1 VSTAK
6 TDSEYSKTWDNVLT
20 HFIRRLLLGMI
31 IGLVIAASLLVVINV
46 AFATSGNG
54 ASVAG
59 LGGSAGILVAG
70 ALIGGSYAWLFRSM
84 PGSHMEHLMSGLT
97 LGIIAWVVLALNVYP
112 GLMGRGPM
120 WQVAIVA
127 DTFPQLMAY
136 LLQGSLIGLIYGLA
150 YTPLARQLEPE
161 RETTP
166 PHLATRVVF
175 LGGGYAGVN
184 AAQTLERELADDST
198 VGIWMVSQTNYLL
211 HTPMLSEVSASALNS
226 QHISPPLRNFF
237 RRVQVVHGAVV
248 RVDLEQRIVHL
259 VPDARSPHRE
269 LPFDHLVLTAGSV
282 PSFLGNEEVA
292 AEAFTFK
299 SLEDAVLLRN
309 QLIEMFERADFEENA
324 EKRRRMLT
332 FVVAGGG
339 FAGVELIGGLNDFAR
354 GMLPYY
360 PNIPPEELRLV
371 LVHSRDTILP
381 ELSASLGKYAQE
393 KLEERGIEFKLGVRV
408 TGAEPG
414 AVLLGDEVLPTETFV
429 WTAGNRPSPVLE
441 TLGLP
446 LTKQGQIKV
455 NAGLAVSG
463 VPGLWAA
470 GDCAQIPD
478 LVTGKICP
486 PTAQHAVREGQVLG
500 YNVAASIKGKPL
512 KTFNFRTLGSL
523 AALGHQLAVAE
534 IMGYRF
540 SGFLAWLMWRGIYL
554 SKLPTLEKQVRVGLD
569 WLLDIFF
576 PPDVVQTV
584 DFSHTRAAE
593 RFRKRR
599 STTAESK

>member
-1 VSTAK
+1 
-6 TDSEYSKTWDNVLT
+6 LT
-20 HFIRRLLLGMI
+20 YFIRRLLLGII
-31 IGLVIAASLLVVINV
+31 IGVVTAGLLLLVVHI
-46 AFATSGNG
+46 AFASSGNG
-54 ASVAG
+54 VSVAD
-59 LGGSAGILVAG
+59 LGGSGGILVAG

-84 PGSHMEHLMSGLT
+84 PGSRMEDLMSGLT
-97 LGIIAWVVLALNVYP
+97 LGIMAWVVLALNVYP
-112 GLMGRGPM
+112 GLMGSGPM
-120 WQVAIVA
+120 WQVTIVA
-127 DTFPQLMAY
+127 DTFPQLIAY
-136 LLQGSLIGLIYGLA
+136 LLQGSLIGLAYGLV
-150 YTPLARQLEPE
+150 YTQLAEQLEPE
-161 RETTP
+161 VEVAAPSVT
-166 PHLATRVVF
+166 TRVVV

-184 AAQTLERELADDST
+184 AAQTLERELAGDLT

-237 RRVQVVHGAVV
+237 RHVQVVHGEVV
-248 RVDLEQRIVHL
+248 RVDLQQRVVHL

-282 PSFLGNEEVA
+282 PNFFGNEEVE

-309 QLIEMFERADFEENA
+309 QIIKMFERADFEEKA
-324 EKRRRMLT
+324 EARRRMLT
-332 FVVAGGG
+332 FVVTGGG
-339 FAGVELIGGLNDFAR
+339 LAGVELIGALNDFAR

-371 LVHSRDTILP
+371 LVHSRDTLLP
-381 ELSASLGKYAQE
+381 ELSDSLGQYAQE
-393 KLEERGIEFKLGVRV
+393 KLEERGIEFRLGIRV
-408 TGAEPG
+408 TGAKPG
-414 AVLLGDEVLPTETFV
+414 AVILGDEALPTETFI

-446 LTKQGQIKV
+446 LTERGEIKV

-470 GDCAQIPD
+470 GDCAHIPD
-478 LVTGKICP
+478 LETGKICP
-486 PTAQHAVREGQVLG
+486 PTAQYALREGKVLG

-512 KTFNFRTLGSL
+512 KNFDFKTLGSL

-534 IMGYRF
+534 ILGYRF

-554 SKLPTLEKQVRVGLD
+554 SKLPTLDKQVRVGLD

-576 PPDVVQTV
+576 PPDIVQTI
-584 DFSHTRAAE
+584 DFSHAGATEDLRE
-593 RFRKRR
+593 GR
-599 STTAESK
+599 SKTAESK

>member
-1 VSTAK
+1 M
-6 TDSEYSKTWDNVLT
+6 

-31 IGLVIAASLLVVINV
+31 IGLVIAGVLLLAVNA

-54 ASVAG
+54 ASVAD
-59 LGGSAGILVAG
+59 LGGSSGVLVAG
-70 ALIGGSYAWLFRSM
+70 ALIGVSYAWLFGSM
-84 PGSHMEHLMSGLT
+84 PGSRMEHLMSGST
-97 LGIIAWVVLALNVYP
+97 LGILAWVVLALNVYP
-112 GLMGRGPM
+112 GLMGSGPM

-136 LLQGSLIGLIYGLA
+136 LLQGSLIGLAYGLA
-150 YTPLARQLEPE
+150 HRPLARQLEPE
-161 RETTP
+161 GEITP

-184 AAQTLERELADDST
+184 AAQTLERELADDPT
-198 VGIWMVSQTNYLL
+198 VGIWMVSQSNYFV

-226 QHISPPLRNFF
+226 QHISPPLRTFF
-237 RRVQVVHGAVV
+237 RRVQVVQGAVV

-259 VPDARSPHRE
+259 EPEARWPHRE
-269 LPFDHLVLTAGSV
+269 IPFDHLVLTAGGV
-282 PSFLGNEEVA
+282 PNFLGNKEVE
-292 AEAFTFK
+292 AEAFTLK

-309 QLIEMFERADFEENA
+309 QIIEMFERADFEECA
-324 EKRRRMLT
+324 ERRRRMLT

-360 PNIPPEELRLV
+360 SNISPEELRLV
-371 LVHSRDTILP
+371 LVHSHDTILP

-393 KLEERGIEFKLGVRV
+393 KLEERGVELKLDVRV

-414 AVLLGDEVLPTETFV
+414 AVLLGDEVLPTETLV
-429 WTAGNRPSPVLE
+429 WAAGDRPNPVLE

-446 LTKQGQIKV
+446 LTERGQITV
-455 NAGLAVSG
+455 NAGLAVFG
-463 VPGLWAA
+463 APGLWAA

-478 LVTGKICP
+478 LMTGKTCP
-486 PTAQHAVREGQVLG
+486 PTAQHAVREGKVLG
-500 YNVAASIKGKPL
+500 YNIAASIKGKPL
-512 KTFNFRTLGSL
+512 KTFNFRTFGSL

-554 SKLPTLEKQVRVGLD
+554 AKLPTLEKQVRVGLD

-576 PPDVVQTV
+576 PPDIVQTV
-584 DFSHTRAAE
+584 DFRHTSASKHFRE
-593 RFRKRR
+593 RGSRMAK
-599 STTAESK
+599 SK

>member
-6 TDSEYSKTWDNVLT
+6 RYSGYAKTWDNALT
-20 HFIRRLLLGMI
+20 YFIRRLLLGII
-31 IGLVIAASLLVVINV
+31 IGVVTAGLLLLVVHI
-46 AFATSGNG
+46 AFASSGNG
-54 ASVAG
+54 VSVAD
-59 LGGSAGILVAG
+59 LGGSGGILVAG

-84 PGSHMEHLMSGLT
+84 PGSRMEDLMSGLT
-97 LGIIAWVVLALNVYP
+97 LGIMAWVVLALNVYP
-112 GLMGRGPM
+112 GLMGSGPM
-120 WQVAIVA
+120 WQVTIVA
-127 DTFPQLMAY
+127 DTFPQLIAY
-136 LLQGSLIGLIYGLA
+136 LLQGSLIGLAYGLV
-150 YTPLARQLEPE
+150 YTQLAEQLEPE
-161 RETTP
+161 VEVAAPSVT
-166 PHLATRVVF
+166 TRVVV

-184 AAQTLERELADDST
+184 AAQTLERELAGDLT

-237 RRVQVVHGAVV
+237 RHVQVVHGEVV
-248 RVDLEQRIVHL
+248 RVDLQQRVVHL

-282 PSFLGNEEVA
+282 PNFFGNEEVE

-309 QLIEMFERADFEENA
+309 QIIKMFERADFEEKA
-324 EKRRRMLT
+324 EARRRMLT
-332 FVVAGGG
+332 FVVTGGG
-339 FAGVELIGGLNDFAR
+339 LAGVELIGALNDFAR

-371 LVHSRDTILP
+371 LVHSRDTLLP
-381 ELSASLGKYAQE
+381 ELSDSLGQYAQE
-393 KLEERGIEFKLGVRV
+393 KLEERGIEFRLGIRV
-408 TGAEPG
+408 TGAKPG
-414 AVLLGDEVLPTETFV
+414 AVILGDEALPTETFI

-446 LTKQGQIKV
+446 LTERGEIKV

-470 GDCAQIPD
+470 GDCAHIPD
-478 LVTGKICP
+478 LETGKICP
-486 PTAQHAVREGQVLG
+486 PTAQYALREGKVLG

-512 KTFNFRTLGSL
+512 KNFDFKTLGSL

-534 IMGYRF
+534 ILGYRF

-554 SKLPTLEKQVRVGLD
+554 SKLPTLDKQVRVGLD

-576 PPDVVQTV
+576 PPDIVQTI
-584 DFSHTRAAE
+584 DFSHAGATEDLRE
-593 RFRKRR
+593 GR
-599 STTAESK
+599 SKTAESK

>member
-1 VSTAK
+1 MSTARRY
-6 TDSEYSKTWDNVLT
+6 SEYARTWDDILVY
-20 HFIRRLLLGMI
+20 FMRRLLLGII
-31 IGLVIAASLLVVINV
+31 IGLVITGFLLVVVNV

-54 ASVAG
+54 VSVAD
-59 LGGSAGILVAG
+59 LGGSAGILAAG
-70 ALIGGSYAWLFRSM
+70 VLIGSSYAWLFRSM
-84 PGSHMEHLMSGLT
+84 PRSRMEHLMSGLT
-97 LGIIAWVVLALNVYP
+97 LGIFAWVVLALNVYP
-112 GLMGRGPM
+112 GLMGSGPM
-120 WQVAIVA
+120 WQVAAVA

-136 LLQGSLIGLIYGLA
+136 LLQASLIGLAYGLA
-150 YTPLARQLEPE
+150 HTQLAKQLEPE
-161 RETTP
+161 IEISAPR
-166 PHLATRVVF
+166 LSTRVVI

-184 AAQTLERELADDST
+184 AAQTLERELADDPS

-237 RRVQVVHGAVV
+237 RHVQVVHSAVV

-269 LPFDHLVLTAGSV
+269 LPFDHLVLTAGGV
-282 PSFLGNEEVA
+282 PNFFGNKEVE

-309 QLIEMFERADFEENA
+309 QIIEMFEQADFEENV

-360 PNIPPEELRLV
+360 PNIPPDELRPV
-371 LVHSRDTILP
+371 LVHSRNTILP
-381 ELSASLGKYAQE
+381 ELSDSLGKYAQE
-393 KLEERGIEFKLGVRV
+393 KLEERGIEFRLGVRV
-408 TGAEPG
+408 TGAKPG
-414 AVLLGDEVLPTETFV
+414 AVLLGDEVLPTETFI
-429 WTAGNRPSPVLE
+429 WTAGNRPSPLLE

-446 LTKQGQIKV
+446 LTKRGQIEV
-455 NAGLAVSG
+455 NTELAV
-463 VPGLWAA
+463 PGAPGIWAA
-470 GDCAQIPD
+470 GDCAQVPD
-478 LVTGKICP
+478 LATGKICP
-486 PTAQHAVREGQVLG
+486 PTAQHALREGKVLG
-500 YNVAASIKGKPL
+500 YNVASSIKGKPL
-512 KTFNFRTLGSL
+512 KTFNFKAIGSL

-534 IMGYRF
+534 IVGYRF

-554 SKLPTLEKQVRVGLD
+554 SKLPTLDKQVRVGLD

-576 PPDVVQTV
+576 PPDIVQTI
-584 DFSHTRAAE
+584 DFSHAGATKDLQE
-593 RFRKRR
+593 
-599 STTAESK
+599 